1 MAMAAA
7 QHPFDQLLELA
18 GRSGQGGAAQ
28 AASPTSSGALGLRV
42 GAHALLFAL
51 AETGEIVPVPRLTRV
66 PGVQPWLLGIVSLR
80 GRIVPVIDLGDF
92 LEGRHTSIGPRTRI
106 VIASGGDW
114 SYGLVVDEIIGMRP
128 IGPAN
133 RLPEL
138 PAGTAPT
145 LKPYARAAYAIDNQ
159 VWSEFDIGRL
169 LADPRFMAAAL

>member
-1 MAMAAA
+1 MVAA

-18 GRSGQGGAAQ
+18 ARSGHGAAAQ
-28 AASPTSSGALGLRV
+28 AAAPAGSGALGLRI
-42 GAHALLFAL
+42 GTHALLFAL

-66 PGVQPWLLGIVSLR
+66 PGVRPWLLGIVSLR

-92 LEGRHTSIGPRTRI
+92 LDGRHTVLGPRTRI
-106 VIASGGDW
+106 VIAHGGDW

-128 IGPAN
+128 TGPAN

-138 PAGTAPT
+138 PAETEVT
-145 LKPYARAAYAIDNQ
+145 LRPYARAAYAIDGH
-159 VWSEFDIGRL
+159 VWFEFDIGRL